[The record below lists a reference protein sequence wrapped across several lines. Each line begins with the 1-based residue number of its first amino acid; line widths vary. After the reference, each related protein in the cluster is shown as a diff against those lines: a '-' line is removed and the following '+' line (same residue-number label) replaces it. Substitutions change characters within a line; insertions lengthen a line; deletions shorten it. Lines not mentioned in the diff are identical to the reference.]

1 MTTNLP
7 PDQMWAK
14 NTCPIGLLM
23 ARPRLTCSSST
34 SITGNKPPA
43 VWHMN
48 SCCVNAQPTSHKT
61 FLQGLLH
68 FLAESLLY
76 RPERKLCVR
85 SIETHTVVDAW
96 GLGFRFRV
104 QTGMMSGLT
113 GGAGTL
119 PGELVVLL
127 ALPVSIGFL
136 SFSLSGTFRIMGIP
150 CK

>member
-7 PDQMWAK
+7 PDQMCAK
-14 NTCPIGLLM
+14 NTCPIGLL
-23 ARPRLTCSSST
+23 ARPRLTCSAST

-48 SCCVNAQPTSHKT
+48 SCCVNTQPTSHKA
-61 FLQGLLH
+61 FMQGLLH
-68 FLAESLLY
+68 FLAERLLY
-76 RPERKLCVR
+76 RPEGIFCVR

-96 GLGFRFRV
+96 GWGFGFRV
-104 QTGMMSGLT
+104 QTGMMSGNT
-113 GGAGTL
+113 CGAGTL
-119 PGELVVLL
+119 SGELVVLL
-127 ALPVSIGFL
+127 ALPVSIGFF